1 MMGWLRATLLSVAIC
16 FQGAAGFV
24 VRPMGFARP
33 HAHLGFPS
41 SPVPRRLSLASPS
54 MQAEPS
60 SGRMVVEGPFE
71 GQVAELDPCAA

>member
-1 MMGWLRATLLSVAIC
+1 MLSVAIC

-41 SPVPRRLSLASPS
+41 SPVPRRLSLASPN
-54 MQAEPS
+54 MQAERS
-60 SGRMVVEGPFE
+60 SGRKAAGMVVEGPFE